1 MANERL
7 TDKTELNDGIA
18 VSDLV
23 HLVDVSD
30 TTDNAAGSS
39 KKVQLGNLL
48 KKISFVSILGCLVY
62 RTGSSTNIS
71 AIQSGDWVI
80 YMSTAN
86 DRLTIGIATGA
97 ITTIPSDLDG
107 ANFTKFYDGSS
118 LL

>member
-7 TDKTELNDGIA
+7 TDKSELTDGVTVA
-18 VSDLV
+18 DVMHV
-23 HLVDVSD
+23 VDVSD

-48 KKISFVSILGCLVY
+48 KKLTFIPILGCLVY
-62 RTGSSTNIS
+62 RTGSSTNVS
-71 AIQSGDWVI
+71 AIQSGDWVF

-107 ANFTKFYDGSS
+107 ANFTKFYEGSS